1 MSAVTP
7 DIAEGDA
14 AQPASKPESAFFER
28 NARFAIYYAP
38 PADSAWWQAGCAWLG
53 RDPATDM
60 RFDAPQPIGL
70 SRPLAE
76 LSQAARGYGWHA
88 TLSAPFRCGDGVTA
102 ADLARAA
109 EAWALAQQPFMLP
122 VRVGSLGRF
131 VAVQAASDLAEAP
144 VAQARIQALAASAVR
159 FCAPLRLAPTQAEIQ
174 KRRASG
180 GLTPKQDA
188 LLLEWGYPYV
198 FDEFRFHMTLSD
210 PVDSEDARIIVAW
223 WQARLEALGPLPI
236 DGAAIYVQAEAG
248 APFRLWRR
256 LPFGAARPVQPAGAL

>member
-1 MSAVTP
+1 MSAAGPGIV
-7 DIAEGDA
+7 EGHA
-14 AQPASKPESAFFER
+14 AQPGSKPQSASFAR
-28 NARFAIYYAP
+28 DARFAIYYAP
-38 PADSAWWQAGCAWLG
+38 PAGSAWWQAGCAWLG
-53 RDPATDM
+53 RDPASDTHLA
-60 RFDAPQPIGL
+60 APQPAGL

-102 ADLARAA
+102 ADLVRAA
-109 EAWALAQQPFMLP
+109 EAWALAQQPFALP
-122 VRVGSLGRF
+122 VRVAPLGRF
-131 VAVQAASDLAEAP
+131 VAVQVASDPDGADA
-144 VAQARIQALAASAVR
+144 AQARIQALAASAVR
-159 FCAPLRLAPTQAEIQ
+159 LCAPLRLAPTQAEVE

-236 DGAAIYVQAEAG
+236 DGAALYVQAEPG

-256 LPFGAARPVQPAGAL
+256 LPFGAARPVQPAGAP